1 MWDAICPMLADAFR
15 QLLANVHGPLYDL
28 SSADIWQEAHVE
40 TKIHNRT
47 WQLSTAEWI
56 KPVQ

>member
-15 QLLANVHGPLYDL
+15 QLLVNVHGPLYGL
-28 SSADIWQEAHVE
+28 SSADIWQEHVE
-40 TKIHNRT
+40 TKIHNQT
-47 WQLSTAEWI
+47 WQLSPAEWI